1 MELAKAMRVKRQYV
15 NAVANGRTNVSI
27 NRLQQFADA
36 LGVPL
41 IALLEGCEELQHQS
55 LCCPCCGARL
65 RLVSDKQEK

>member
-41 IALLEGCEELQHQS
+41 ITLLEGYEEPQHQS
-55 LCCPCCGARL
+55 LRCPCCGARL
-65 RLVSDKQEK
+65 RLVSDEQEK